1 MVISRTRSFLARTI
15 GMNPLRSPQLAPA
28 RAAFRARRDWALD
41 LRHLP
46 QHLAA
51 VHRRAPRQRVSG
63 RLQLFNLDVHISP
76 ISDFRS
82 ITTPMGVD
90 LTDWTISGH
99 ADVIGRH
106 REPVLGFNALNWR
119 NLSPKVV
126 DKFIDRYG
134 RYLDQF
140 DGFVTTTTPAFAT
153 LFLRL
158 QKPIIAIC
166 ATRYEQPFT
175 GQPHRWAWL
184 DDQLRKG
191 VEDGQLHV
199 VANNLGDQAYL
210 RHFTGIDSTYVPSL
224 GSYTN
229 APYAPRDRHFAIGS
243 KSALCNQMIKA
254 STRNL
259 ARPSDEI
266 LGARATWQERN
277 SVRGWVHV
285 PYNISQMTIFE
296 QYWENV
302 PIYIPDDKFLFDLW
316 CKNPGD
322 VLSELSMYQVLGL
335 PTDKLPAGDPNRVCD
350 PDVIRWW
357 LERSDYGPQGELSKI
372 VRFSSFQHLT
382 DLLATQDDEVLSEMM
397 RQSNVIR
404 RDSIMSAWEQV
415 INSVWGLS

>member
-1 MVISRTRSFLARTI
+1 
-15 GMNPLRSPQLAPA
+15 MNPLRSPQLAST
-28 RAAFRARRDWALD
+28 RAILRARRDWALD
-41 LRHLP
+41 FRHLP

-51 VHRRAPRQRVSG
+51 VHRRAPRQSIPG
-63 RLQLFNLDVHISP
+63 RPRLFNLDVHIGP
-76 ISDFRS
+76 INDFRA

-106 REPVLGFNALNWR
+106 REPILGFNAFNWR
-119 NLSPKVV
+119 ELSPRVI
-126 DKFIDRYG
+126 DKFLDRYG

-158 QKPIIAIC
+158 QKPIITIC

-175 GQPHRWAWL
+175 GQPRRWAWL
-184 DDQLRKG
+184 NDQLQKG
-191 VEDGQLHV
+191 VADGQLHV

-210 RHFTGIDSTYVPSL
+210 RHFTEIESTYIPSL
-224 GSYTN
+224 CSYTN
-229 APYAPRDRHFAIGS
+229 APYTPRDKHFAIGS
-243 KSALCNQMIKA
+243 KSALCTQMIKGG
-254 STRNL
+254 TRNL
-259 ARPSDEI
+259 ARPIDEI

-285 PYNISQMTIFE
+285 PHNISQMTIFE

-302 PIYIPDDKFLFDLW
+302 PIYIPDDKFLLNLW
-316 CKNPGD
+316 RNNPDD
-322 VLSELSMYQVLGL
+322 VLSEVSMYQVLGL
-335 PTDKLPAGDPNRVCD
+335 PTDKLPAGDPNRVHD

-357 LERSDYGPQGELSKI
+357 LNRSDYGPQGELSKI
-372 VRFSSFQHLT
+372 VRFSSFEHLS
-382 DLLATQDDEVLSEMM
+382 DLLASQDDQGLSERM
-397 RQSNVIR
+397 RRSNGIR
-404 RDSIMSAWEQV
+404 QDLIMTAWEQV